1 VEGNPDADK
10 DWTTQAIEYVDSD
23 GLTKLLTVPLTPAD
37 FALGE
42 ARFKKHFRKMA
53 ADAEGVP
60 VAEYATLPQAAREGK
75 VPFVWSTDSNARLI
89 RLEVDTPV
97 VHLVEERRKY
107 WRTLQHLAGLPVQ
120 QSEAEHRAVL
130 AEMKQRYQDAMRERE
145 GSLDSIAKA
154 MSELAASSNAPAA
167 SGFGGTMFATAPAAA
182 PAAVAAPKPNGQAGA
197 IVTLAEEDMAKCT
210 NCKTCYQDLGELF
223 EKTKIVVDGQTKEV
237 GHLIPGALDHI
248 AVTPELK
255 ARIAKV
261 SANCDAE
268 IIH

>member
-1 VEGNPDADK
+1 VH
-10 DWTTQAIEYVDSD
+10 EYV
-23 GLTKLLTVPLTPAD
+23 
-37 FALGE
+37 
-42 ARFKKHFRKMA
+42 
-53 ADAEGVP
+53 
-60 VAEYATLPQAAREGK
+60 TLPPAAREGR
-75 VPFVWSTDSNARLI
+75 VPYVVSTDSKARLI
-89 RLEVDTPV
+89 RLEVDTPI

-130 AEMKQRYQDAMRERE
+130 AEMQQRYQDAMRDRE

-167 SGFGGTMFATAPAAA
+167 SGFGGVFAAAPAAA
-182 PAAVAAPKPNGQAGA
+182 PAAASAAKPNGADGA
-197 IVTLAEEDMAKCT
+197 IVTLAEEDQAKCT

-237 GHLIPGALDHI
+237 GRLIPGALEHTT
-248 AVTPELK
+248 VTPELK